1 MIVDDSPTVRQQL
14 DMTFSDAGYDVLACV
29 DGQDALERL
38 RIDRAFDLLVT
49 DINMPRLNGADMLE
63 AAHAEGLTAGMPI
76 VVLTTEGHA
85 DLVARAMAAG
95 ARGWMMPKR
104 CPLLTHCQL
113 ALSAR
118 RRGCAVG
125 DDGDSR
131 TRSALARR
139 RWRSGRTP
147 GGAGRL
153 GPVGLTSGARR
164 DCGWTRRCGR
174 ETGSGSCFL

>member
-1 MIVDDSPTVRQQL
+1 MPKRVMIVDDSPTVRQQL

-85 DLVARAMAAG
+85 DLVARAKAAG
-95 ARGWMMPKR
+95 ARGWMMKPTQPEVLIKAAAK
-104 CPLLTHCQL
+104 LTR
-113 ALSAR
+113 AA
-118 RRGCAVG
+118 
-125 DDGDSR
+125 
-131 TRSALARR
+131 
-139 RWRSGRTP
+139 
-147 GGAGRL
+147 
-153 GPVGLTSGARR
+153 
-164 DCGWTRRCGR
+164 
-174 ETGSGSCFL
+174 